1 MIACKETFHLLFPP
15 PPPPPQKKK
24 KKQKNKD
31 DWNPNPQIF
40 FRHPLRTEIHFFVGT
55 FKIFVRW
62 V

>member
-1 MIACKETFHLLFPP
+1 MIACKETFHLLSPP
-15 PPPPPQKKK
+15 PPPPPPKKK
-24 KKQKNKD
+24 KDKD

-55 FKIFVRW
+55 FKIFVRR